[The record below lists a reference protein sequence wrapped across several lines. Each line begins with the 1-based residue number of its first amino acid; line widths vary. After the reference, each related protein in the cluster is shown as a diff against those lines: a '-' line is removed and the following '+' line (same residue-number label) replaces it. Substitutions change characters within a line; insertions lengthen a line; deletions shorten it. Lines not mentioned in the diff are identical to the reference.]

1 MFTAIPGE
9 YDDYITNKKRSGYQ
23 SLHTAVTG
31 PDGALLE
38 FQVRTRA
45 MHEAAEFGD
54 AAHWLYK
61 DFINAVQPQNRSV
74 PEEVGAVAAGVAEAA
89 ASATAETN
97 PFERASVGQPVQI
110 VWDVAT
116 GPGGGQL
123 SAGVVCYAEGSR
135 IHVVEPRRG
144 DAFAPG
150 LASTGL
156 AETAE
161 WVAMGLHKDALDRA
175 IRAKRVEPRQS
186 GPGYLVLEFA
196 LCSDGRWHKCDAFGR
211 KLATTA
217 ELLDE
222 DALLA
227 ALETAAANE
236 VEDTSANGSM
246 ECAEDDVECVEMAVA
261 LEAEEVIA
269 AFDQKAEEV
278 AAAAAA
284 GETLTRGSFFA
295 PASSSFEMS
304 SDGEASRING
314 GANTAVLQTSPDDEM
329 AAARVRA
336 MQAVLK
342 AYLSDSPTAYLDAP
356 FPDGFDSF
364 DDEDD
369 PDDPTDYPNDG
380 SGSSRNE
387 PSLIVDAS
395 RDTLEPPRGTE
406 DAEAADSRAPPMS
419 NAVSTVEKASSVRK
433 KRWSANLTVEQAL
446 AQAREDLKDSAAR
459 AGEAAKATRRRARR
473 ARKEAE
479 WRSGEVESPIFAIA
493 QAGVA
498 KEVKEPADSAKEPI
512 FSADAAAELQAAIG
526 DAMRKTRSGEGATR
540 ETLNPSISVNDESVM
555 VITWTRT
562 DEASAM
568 QPELVRMPKGATAS
582 QLVAGELADGGVD
595 GTVNVNG
602 EEVKP
607 DTELKPGDML
617 FLE

>member
-110 VWDVAT
+110 VWDAAT
-116 GPGGGQL
+116 GPGGGRL

-236 VEDTSANGSM
+236 VEDASANPM

-369 PDDPTDYPNDG
+369 PDDKTNYPYDG

-387 PSLIVDAS
+387 PSLILDAS

-406 DAEAADSRAPPMS
+406 DAETDSRAPPMS
-419 NAVSTVEKASSVRK
+419 NAVSTVEKASPARK

-498 KEVKEPADSAKEPI
+498 KEVKEPADGASPI

-526 DAMRKTRSGEGATR
+526 DAMRKTRSSQGATR

-582 QLVAGELADGGVD
+582 QLVAGELAEGEVD

>member
-110 VWDVAT
+110 VWDAAT
-116 GPGGGQL
+116 GPGGGRL

-236 VEDTSANGSM
+236 VEDASANGSM
-246 ECAEDDVECVEMAVA
+246 ECAEDNVECVEMAVA

-369 PDDPTDYPNDG
+369 PDDKTNYPYDG

-387 PSLIVDAS
+387 PSLILDAS

-406 DAEAADSRAPPMS
+406 DAETDSRAPPMS
-419 NAVSTVEKASSVRK
+419 NAVSTVEKASPARK

-459 AGEAAKATRRRARR
+459 AGEAAKATRRRSRR

-498 KEVKEPADSAKEPI
+498 KEVKEPADGASPI

-526 DAMRKTRSGEGATR
+526 DAMRKTRSSQGATR

-582 QLVAGELADGGVD
+582 QLVAGELAEGEVD

>member
-1 MFTAIPGE
+1 
-9 YDDYITNKKRSGYQ
+9 
-23 SLHTAVTG
+23 
-31 PDGALLE
+31 
-38 FQVRTRA
+38 
-45 MHEAAEFGD
+45 
-54 AAHWLYK
+54 
-61 DFINAVQPQNRSV
+61 
-74 PEEVGAVAAGVAEAA
+74 
-89 ASATAETN
+89 
-97 PFERASVGQPVQI
+97 
-110 VWDVAT
+110 
-116 GPGGGQL
+116 
-123 SAGVVCYAEGSR
+123 
-135 IHVVEPRRG
+135 
-144 DAFAPG
+144 
-150 LASTGL
+150 
-156 AETAE
+156 
-161 WVAMGLHKDALDRA
+161 
-175 IRAKRVEPRQS
+175 
-186 GPGYLVLEFA
+186 
-196 LCSDGRWHKCDAFGR
+196 
-211 KLATTA
+211 
-217 ELLDE
+217 
-222 DALLA
+222 
-227 ALETAAANE
+227 
-236 VEDTSANGSM
+236 
-246 ECAEDDVECVEMAVA
+246 
-261 LEAEEVIA
+261 
-269 AFDQKAEEV
+269 
-278 AAAAAA
+278 
-284 GETLTRGSFFA
+284 
-295 PASSSFEMS
+295 MS
-304 SDGEASRING
+304 SDGEASGING

-369 PDDPTDYPNDG
+369 PDDPTNYPDDG
-380 SGSSRNE
+380 SGSSQNE
-387 PSLIVDAS
+387 PSLIVDSS

-406 DAEAADSRAPPMS
+406 DAETDSRAPPMS
-419 NAVSTVEKASSVRK
+419 NAVSTVEKASSAGRK

-498 KEVKEPADSAKEPI
+498 KEVKESAAAGGDGAKEPI

-526 DAMRKTRSGEGATR
+526 DAMRRTRSGTDTR
-540 ETLNPSISVNDESVM
+540 EETLNPSISVNDESVM

-582 QLVAGELADGGVD
+582 QLVAGELAEGGVD

>member
-1 MFTAIPGE
+1 
-9 YDDYITNKKRSGYQ
+9 
-23 SLHTAVTG
+23 
-31 PDGALLE
+31 
-38 FQVRTRA
+38 
-45 MHEAAEFGD
+45 
-54 AAHWLYK
+54 
-61 DFINAVQPQNRSV
+61 
-74 PEEVGAVAAGVAEAA
+74 
-89 ASATAETN
+89 
-97 PFERASVGQPVQI
+97 
-110 VWDVAT
+110 
-116 GPGGGQL
+116 
-123 SAGVVCYAEGSR
+123 
-135 IHVVEPRRG
+135 
-144 DAFAPG
+144 
-150 LASTGL
+150 
-156 AETAE
+156 
-161 WVAMGLHKDALDRA
+161 
-175 IRAKRVEPRQS
+175 
-186 GPGYLVLEFA
+186 
-196 LCSDGRWHKCDAFGR
+196 
-211 KLATTA
+211 
-217 ELLDE
+217 
-222 DALLA
+222 
-227 ALETAAANE
+227 
-236 VEDTSANGSM
+236 
-246 ECAEDDVECVEMAVA
+246 
-261 LEAEEVIA
+261 
-269 AFDQKAEEV
+269 
-278 AAAAAA
+278 
-284 GETLTRGSFFA
+284 
-295 PASSSFEMS
+295 MS

-364 DDEDD
+364 DDEDEN
-369 PDDPTDYPNDG
+369 DDPTDYPDDG

-419 NAVSTVEKASSVRK
+419 NAVSTVEKASSAGRK

-498 KEVKEPADSAKEPI
+498 KEVKEPADGAKEPI

-526 DAMRKTRSGEGATR
+526 DAMRKTRSGTDTR
-540 ETLNPSISVNDESVM
+540 EETLNPSISVNDESVM

-568 QPELVRMPKGATAS
+568 QPELKIIPKGATAS